1 MTFECKKVEDSIPKS
16 VWETYS
22 SFANAADGTIVLG
35 ITENTKVD
43 NVEDRFVLTGI
54 HNLQKL
60 KKDLFNTLNSNKV
73 KSSSEKNLISRLMA
87 YCQEP
92 RSLQEIAAELG
103 FSDRYRIKRVY
114 INSLLGIDLQMTSAG
129 SKTDP
134 TQKYVVIEHS

>member
-1 MTFECKKVEDSIPKS
+1 MNIAGIYSFWEMGERMTFECKK
-16 VWETYS
+16 
-22 SFANAADGTIVLG
+22 
-35 ITENTKVD
+35 
-43 NVEDRFVLTGI
+43 VEDRFVLTGI

-60 KKDLFNTLNSNKV
+60 KKDLFNTLDSNKV
-73 KSSSEKNLISRLMA
+73 KSSSEKNKDLISKLMA
-87 YCQEP
+87 YYQEP

-129 SKTDP
+129 SKTDR

>member
-1 MTFECKKVEDSIPKS
+1 
-16 VWETYS
+16 
-22 SFANAADGTIVLG
+22 
-35 ITENTKVD
+35 
-43 NVEDRFVLTGI
+43 
-54 HNLQKL
+54 
-60 KKDLFNTLNSNKV
+60 
-73 KSSSEKNLISRLMA
+73 MA